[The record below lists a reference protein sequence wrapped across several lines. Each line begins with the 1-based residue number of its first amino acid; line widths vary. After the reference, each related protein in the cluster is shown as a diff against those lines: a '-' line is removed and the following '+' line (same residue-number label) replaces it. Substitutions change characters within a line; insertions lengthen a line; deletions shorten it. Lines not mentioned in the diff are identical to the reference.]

1 VRKNYWLSY
10 FVYAVVLVF
19 YMILSDK
26 ILESIVKE
34 SQRTFNML
42 PYMIWSSIA
51 FVILGVLLGLEKFML
66 ERKKEGKWKVNLPKV
81 LFLGIPSLYFSI
93 SMFIALCPIDFIRQ
107 ILSYPIS
114 VLLKS
119 DMNFEKA
126 FQVVLGFTI
135 STSFVKEKIEHNH

>member
-1 VRKNYWLSY
+1 MRKNNYLSY
-10 FVYAVVLVF
+10 FIYAVVCYIIF
-19 YMILSDK
+19 SDK
-26 ILESIVKE
+26 ILENIIKQ
-34 SQRTFNML
+34 SQRTFIML
-42 PYMIWSSIA
+42 PYMLWSSIA
-51 FVILGVLLGLEKFML
+51 FVILGLLLGLEKFWL
-66 ERKKEGKWKVNLPKV
+66 ERRKEGKWKVNLPKV

-93 SMFIALCPIDFIRQ
+93 SIFITLCPIDFIRQ

-135 STSFVKEKIEHNH
+135 STSFVKEKSDHNH

>member
-1 VRKNYWLSY
+1 MRKNYWLSY
-10 FVYAVVLVF
+10 FIYAIVLVV
-19 YMILSDK
+19 YMILSNK
-26 ILESIVKE
+26 ILENIIKQ

-51 FVILGVLLGLEKFML
+51 FVILGLLLGLEKFML
-66 ERKKEGKWKVNLPKV
+66 ERKKEGKWKVNLPKI

-93 SMFIALCPIDFIRQ
+93 SIFISLCPIDSIRQ
-107 ILSYPIS
+107 ILSYPAS
-114 VLLKS
+114 ALLKS
-119 DMNFEKA
+119 DMNFIKA

>member
-1 VRKNYWLSY
+1 VRKKYWLLY
-10 FVYAVVLVF
+10 FIYAVVLVC
-19 YMILSDK
+19 YMIFSDE
-26 ILESIVKE
+26 ILENIIKQ

-42 PYMIWSSIA
+42 PYMIWSSVA
-51 FVILGVLLGLEKFML
+51 FVILGLLLGLEKILL

-93 SMFIALCPIDFIRQ
+93 SMFISLCPIDFIRQ

-119 DMNFEKA
+119 DMNFVKA

-135 STSFVKEKIEHNH
+135 STSFVKEESHHNH

>member
-119 DMNFEKA
+119 DMNFVKA

-135 STSFVKEKIEHNH
+135 STSFIKE